1 MSYCYIGSMRT
12 RYGHRDEVVAI
23 LLSGLDG
30 LRAAGC
36 ELYVVSVSD
45 TDRDVIWVTEVWPT
59 KKHHDDSL
67 LLPEAQASIGRAMP
81 LLTGEFTRQ
90 ELTTVGGLGVNAG

>member
-1 MSYCYIGSMRT
+1 MTYGYIGSMRT
-12 RYGHRDEVVAI
+12 RYGYRDEVVGI
-23 LLSGLDG
+23 LLSGADG

-36 ELYVVSVSD
+36 QLYVVGVSD
-45 TDRDVIWVTEVWPT
+45 TDRDVIWVTEVWRS

-67 LLPEAQASIGRAMP
+67 LLPQAQAAIAKAMP

-90 ELTTVGGLGVNAG
+90 ELTIAGGLGV